1 MSKNKHKVIF
11 LISLLSLCSC
21 GTKNKIVIPSIKL
34 SDSLLTAIIDE
45 TTNIANYTLDINAP
59 NIKEK
64 IENKET
70 FFLYYYS
77 PSCGSCIELKPFMI
91 RYIKESGAAI
101 YSLDITKILYTIPGD
116 TQETT
121 IKVTN
126 YDWLQIKGNE
136 IRDLNNTDVFCGPN
150 GDCEGTPTLM
160 TFKDGKY
167 ISKQYGTDNLF
178 KDKVFKRFMDNHLS
192 ISKTKAIN
200 TNISDYEKDSN
211 IIYYFKNDSANK
223 VSLYNQ
229 ILANNIDM
237 YLYDTSL
244 HESSIESK
252 IINYKNNTEL
262 LVNDS
267 TTFEDIMSF
276 I

>member
-11 LISLLSLCSC
+11 LISLLSLFSC
-21 GTKNKIVIPSIKL
+21 DAKNKIIISTIEL
-34 SDSLLTAIIDE
+34 SDSLLTATIDE
-45 TTNIANYTLDINAP
+45 TTNIADYTLDINAP
-59 NIKEK
+59 NVKEK

-77 PSCGSCIELKPFMI
+77 PSCGSCIELKPIMI
-91 RYIKESGAAI
+91 RYIKEFGAAI
-101 YSLDITKILYTIPGD
+101 YSLNIAKTLYTIPGD

-121 IKVTN
+121 INVTN
-126 YDWLQIKGNE
+126 FDWFQIKGNE
-136 IRDLNNTDVFCGPN
+136 VRDLNNNDVFCGLN

-178 KDKVFKRFMDNHLS
+178 KDKVFKRFMNNHLS
-192 ISKTKAIN
+192 ISKTKTI
-200 TNISDYEKDSN
+200 TSNISNYEKDSN
-211 IIYYFKNDSANK
+211 IIYYFKNDSTNK